1 MRSTV
6 AYMNE
11 CRALRRETGIRK
23 SQWKAPKQA
32 PKQAPTKPRKGEKIT
47 RSYAM
52 MLAVRYHLRRQADIE
67 QAKHLATLGD
77 YEIPF

>member
-1 MRSTV
+1 MGRPSI
-6 AYMNE
+6 AYLNE
-11 CRALRRETGIRK
+11 CRALARETGIRK
-23 SQWKAPKQA
+23 SKWKA

-52 MLAVRYHLRRQADIE
+52 TLAIRYHRRRQAALAE
-67 QAKHLATLGD
+67 AEHLATLGD

>member
-1 MRSTV
+1 MGRPSI
-6 AYMNE
+6 AYLNE
-11 CRALRRETGIRK
+11 CRALARETGIRK
-23 SQWKAPKQA
+23 SKWKA

-52 MLAVRYHLRRQADIE
+52 TLAVRYHRRRQAEIAE
-67 QAKHLATLGD
+67 RAHLATLGD

>member
-1 MRSTV
+1 MGRPTI

-11 CRALRRETGIRK
+11 CRKLHREGRMMGKTK
-23 SQWKAPKQA
+23 WKVPKRAPG
-32 PKQAPTKPRKGEKIT
+32 KPRKGEKIT

-52 MLAVRYHLRRQADIE
+52 TLAIRYHRQRQAQIAE
-67 QAKHLATLGD
+67 RAHLATLGD